1 MEIGLM
7 IGLAFVAGI
16 VIALQLAILV
26 SVSPTLPRWNAIA
39 RPGAASGPI
48 GRALAAVSKR
58 LGKPEEEPPTETVP
72 YRDRMSPDEFSRY
85 AEKRTLQLRKEGRI

>member
-1 MEIGLM
+1 MEISLM

-16 VIALQLAILV
+16 VIALQLAILL
-26 SVSPTLPRWNAIA
+26 SVRPTLPRWNATA
-39 RPGAASGPI
+39 RPSAASGPI
-48 GRALAAVSKR
+48 GRALAAVSKS
-58 LGKPEEEPPTETVP
+58 LGKAEEEPPTEIAP